1 MSMSHRR
8 PILLLIL
15 SASLLVTACGW
26 QLPGAGPTATPLPT
40 RPPEPRPAVEP
51 PSAVQT
57 WYEAA
62 RSEGEVK
69 VYADVSIRETQ
80 EIDRLFG
87 ERFPEVKVSWTR
99 GLDRELLA
107 RCLAEARDGGSSF
120 DVFIGDLGTHLNGA
134 GLAERWSPPESPALP
149 PEWIDQEGAWYGV
162 ATTYHVMQYH
172 TEQVPPTARPGS
184 YEALAHPWL
193 TGRLA
198 IEEQPLGWLK
208 GMIESRGRQPTVDL
222 LRELAGQAVAMRRSP
237 QILADSV
244 SAGQIAIAI
253 TNRLDAVE
261 RNKRGGAKTGWI
273 AIEPVIVQ
281 PTALVLSARAPHPN
295 AARLF
300 ANFLLTADAQVLLAE
315 QGRIPA
321 RFDVDPEP
329 QSLVK
334 GLQTYFTVPAE
345 GAAERELRELFVDV
359 WRAR

>member
-1 MSMSHRR
+1 
-8 PILLLIL
+8 
-15 SASLLVTACGW
+15 
-26 QLPGAGPTATPLPT
+26 
-40 RPPEPRPAVEP
+40 
-51 PSAVQT
+51 
-57 WYEAA
+57 
-62 RSEGEVK
+62 

-107 RCLAEARDGGSSF
+107 RCLAEARDGERGF
-120 DVFIGDLGTHLNGA
+120 DVFVGDVGTDLKAA
-134 GLAERWSPPESPALP
+134 GLAERWSPPESSALP
-149 PEWIDQEGAWYGV
+149 PEQIDQEGAWYGV

-172 TEQVPPTARPGS
+172 TEQVPPTARPTS

-244 SAGQIAIAI
+244 SAGQVAIAI

-261 RNKRGGAKTGWI
+261 RNKRGGAKTGWLG
-273 AIEPVIVQ
+273 IEPVIVQ
-281 PTALVLSARAPHPN
+281 PTALVLAARALHPN

-334 GLQTYFTVPAE
+334 GLRTHFTVPAE